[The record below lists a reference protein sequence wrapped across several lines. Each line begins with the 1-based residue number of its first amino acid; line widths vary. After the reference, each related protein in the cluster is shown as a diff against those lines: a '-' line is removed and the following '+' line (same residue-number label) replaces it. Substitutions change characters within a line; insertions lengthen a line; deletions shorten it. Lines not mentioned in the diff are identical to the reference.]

1 MDAARGRTLWSHGS
15 VRGLLRGLRRPVQ
28 LERDEI
34 ARELRRALRVLTARE
49 AVLILVERALR
60 HEHAFCAEIVQRCD
74 VDGETTL
81 VVAFELHLS
90 VRQFFRYRAHAI
102 EAIAVE
108 LESLLT
114 RASGRSSSEAAART
128 VALGQ
133 LLLARGAPSDV
144 TSAIRHFERAGS
156 IDPLCVEAYAGLAVG
171 WLHLSREL
179 IATPVHAH
187 AKARA
192 LAQRAIELDP
202 RSVAAHSAFARVAID
217 SGMGRDAAAPHVSIA
232 LSLDPFDA
240 RAHIASFNVALA
252 DGDLLAAE
260 RTAFEAVAL
269 DPTSFSYAVCVMAT
283 AFFRRAYADAI
294 AQARELLA
302 IEPRSRVTRIYLADA
317 LSASGRPAE
326 TLELVQPGDRLG
338 DDPYELASGAW
349 ARACLGDRAGAQRT
363 LNHML
368 SLSRTRQVSGYLLA
382 YGRLASGEPEAA
394 MCDLEAA
401 VASDPG
407 WLTMIENDP
416 VFTEL
421 YDLRRFRNLIAQ
433 RPKANGARAS

>member
-1 MDAARGRTLWSHGS
+1 MDAAKGRTLWSHGS

-34 ARELRRALRVLTARE
+34 ARELRAALRALTARE
-49 AVLILVERALR
+49 AVLTLVERALR
-60 HEHAFCAEIVQRCD
+60 HEHAFCAAIVQRCD
-74 VDGETTL
+74 VDGGTTL
-81 VVAFELHLS
+81 AVASELHLS
-90 VRQFFRYRAHAI
+90 ARQFFRYRAHAI
-102 EAIAVE
+102 EAIAGE

-114 RASGRSSSEAAART
+114 RAVRTSSEAAART
-128 VALGQ
+128 VALGR

-144 TSAIRHFERAGS
+144 TSAIRHFERARS
-156 IDPLCVEAYAGLAVG
+156 IDPMSVEAYAGLAVG

-192 LAQRAIELDP
+192 LTRRALALDQ
-202 RSVAAHSAFARVAID
+202 RSVAAHSACARVAID
-217 SGMGRDAAAPHVSIA
+217 AGLGRDVAAHHAAIA

-240 RAHIASFNVALA
+240 RAHIASFNVSLA
-252 DGDLLAAE
+252 DGDLVAAE
-260 RTAFEAVAL
+260 RSAFEAVAL

-283 AFFRRAYADAI
+283 AFFRRAYPDAV

-326 TLELVQPGDRLG
+326 TLELVQPADRLG

-349 ARACLGDRAGAQRT
+349 ARACVGDRKGAQRT
-363 LNHML
+363 LERMIKISHRNPI
-368 SLSRTRQVSGYLLA
+368 SGYLLA
-382 YGRLASGEPEAA
+382 YGRIASGDPEAA
-394 MCDLEAA
+394 MGDLEEA

-421 YDLRRFRNLIAQ
+421 YDERRFRNLIAR
-433 RPKANGARAS
+433 RPKATSTA

>member
-1 MDAARGRTLWSHGS
+1 MEAARGRTLWSHGS

-34 ARELRRALRVLTARE
+34 ARELRRALRALTARE
-49 AVLILVERALR
+49 AVLTLVERALR
-60 HEHAFCAEIVQRCD
+60 HEHAFCTEIVQRCD
-74 VDGETTL
+74 VDGGTTL
-81 VVAFELHLS
+81 AVASELHLS

-114 RASGRSSSEAAART
+114 RSSAPSEAAART
-128 VALGQ
+128 VALGR

-144 TSAIRHFERAGS
+144 TSAIRHFERACS

-179 IATPVHAH
+179 IATPMHAH

-192 LAQRAIELDP
+192 LAQRALAIDP

-217 SGMGRDAAAPHVSIA
+217 SGLGRAVAAPHVAIA
-232 LSLDPFDA
+232 LNLDPFDA

-252 DGDLLAAE
+252 DGDLVAAE

-283 AFFRRAYADAI
+283 AFFRRSYADAI

-302 IEPRSRVTRIYLADA
+302 IEPRSRVVRIYLADA

-326 TLELVQPGDRLG
+326 TLELVQPGGRLS

-349 ARACLGDRAGAQRT
+349 ARACVGDRSGAQRT
-363 LNHML
+363 LERML
-368 SLSRTRQVSGYLLA
+368 KISRTRQVSGYLLA
-382 YGRLASGEPEAA
+382 YGRLASGDAEAA
-394 MCDLEAA
+394 MGDLEAA

-421 YDLRRFRNLIAQ
+421 YDVRRFRNLIAQ
-433 RPKANGARAS
+433 RPNEQCTGELA

>member
-1 MDAARGRTLWSHGS
+1 MDAAKGRTLWSHGS

-34 ARELRRALRVLTARE
+34 ARELRRAMRALTARE
-49 AVLILVERALR
+49 AVLTLVERALR

-74 VDGETTL
+74 VDGGTTL
-81 VVAFELHLS
+81 AVASELHLS

-114 RASGRSSSEAAART
+114 RTVRTSSEAAART

-144 TSAIRHFERAGS
+144 TSAIRHFERARS
-156 IDPLCVEAYAGLAVG
+156 IDPMCVEAYAGLAVG

-187 AKARA
+187 AKARS
-192 LAQRAIELDP
+192 LAQRALAIDP
-202 RSVAAHSAFARVAID
+202 RSVAAHSTCARVAID
-217 SGMGRDAAAPHVSIA
+217 SGLGRDIAAHHATIA
-232 LSLDPFDA
+232 LGLDPFDA
-240 RAHIASFNVALA
+240 RAHIAIFNVSLA
-252 DGDLLAAE
+252 DGDLVAAE
-260 RTAFEAVAL
+260 RSAFEAVAL

-283 AFFRRAYADAI
+283 AFFRRAYTDAV

-317 LSASGRPAE
+317 LTASGRPAE

-349 ARACLGDRAGAQRT
+349 ARACVGDRSGAQRT
-363 LNHML
+363 LDRML
-368 SLSRTRQVSGYLLA
+368 KISRKNQISGYLLA
-382 YGRLASGEPEAA
+382 YGRLASGDPEGA
-394 MCDLEAA
+394 MGDLEAA

-421 YDLRRFRNLIAQ
+421 CDTRRFRDLIAQ
-433 RPKANGARAS
+433 RPNATGTEGR